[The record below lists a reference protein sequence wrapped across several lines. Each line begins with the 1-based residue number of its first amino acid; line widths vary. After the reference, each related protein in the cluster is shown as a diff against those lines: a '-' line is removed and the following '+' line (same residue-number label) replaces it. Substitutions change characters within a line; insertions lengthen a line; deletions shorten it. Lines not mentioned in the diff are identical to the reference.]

1 MQGGD
6 TMRGTILLAAGG
18 TGGHLFPAE
27 ALAHELGRR
36 GLDVELVTDERAEPY
51 RATFP
56 AREMHVV
63 NSSSATT
70 RMSPVA
76 MAGAMT
82 RLGAGFVQSAGII
95 RRIKPAAVVGF
106 GGYPTL
112 PPVIAARVL
121 GRPAIVHE
129 ANAVLGRANRL
140 LSRFAKVAV
149 AFPNA
154 QGLAGGAGTPVHT
167 GMPVRPNVLA
177 AAETPYVA
185 PAADGTLRLLVFGGS
200 QGARVF
206 SEILPPAMAMLPEA
220 LRRRLSVVQQCRQE
234 DLEAVRAGYAETGVA
249 AELAPFFSDLPERIA
264 AAHLVIGRS
273 GASTVAELGTIGR
286 PALLVPLPNAL
297 DQDQKANASAFAA
310 AGGGWMVEQTDF
322 TPERLAHEIETL
334 AAAPQRLGEAANA
347 AKAMAQPD
355 AAARLA
361 DFVAAVAGLAPAG
374 GGNTEGTTP

>member
-1 MQGGD
+1 
-6 TMRGTILLAAGG
+6 MRATILLAAGG

-27 ALAHELGRR
+27 AVAHELARR
-36 GLDVELVTDERAEPY
+36 DLAVELVTDERAEPF

-63 NSSSATT
+63 SSSSATS

-76 MAGAMT
+76 MATAMT
-82 RLGAGFVQSAGII
+82 RLGGGLVQSVGII
-95 RRIKPAAVVGF
+95 RRARPAAVVGF

-112 PPVIAARVL
+112 PPVIAARML

-140 LSRFAKVAV
+140 LSRFAHVAV

-154 QGLAGGAGTPVHT
+154 RGLAGSAQPFHS

-177 AAETPYVA
+177 AAETPYDTPSA
-185 PAADGTLRLLVFGGS
+185 GGAFRLLVFGGS

-206 SEILPPAMAMLPEA
+206 SEILPPAVARLPEA
-220 LRRRLSVVQQCRQE
+220 QRSRLQIVQQCRPE
-234 DLEAVRAGYAETGVA
+234 DLDSVRAAYAETGVA
-249 AELAPFFSDLPERIA
+249 VELAPFFSDLPERIA

-286 PALLVPLPNAL
+286 PAILVPLPHAL
-297 DQDQKANASAFAA
+297 DQDQKANATAFSE
-310 AGGGWMVEQTDF
+310 AGGGWMAAQADL
-322 TPERLAHEIETL
+322 TPERLAGELESLMAEPQRL
-334 AAAPQRLGEAANA
+334 AAASAA

-361 DFVAAVAGLAPAG
+361 DYVESVAGLKARDG
-374 GGNTEGTTP
+374 GQEKGHAE

>member
-1 MQGGD
+1 MGA
-6 TMRGTILLAAGG
+6 TILLAAGG

-36 GLDVELVTDERAEPY
+36 GFAVELVTDERAEPY

-63 NSSSATT
+63 SSSSATT
-70 RMSPVA
+70 RMSPAA

-82 RLGAGFVQSAGII
+82 RLGAGFMQSAGII
-95 RRIKPAAVVGF
+95 RRAKPAAVVGF

-112 PPVIAARVL
+112 PPILAARML

-154 QGLAGGAGTPVHT
+154 RGLASGADKPVHT
-167 GMPVRPNVLA
+167 GMPVRPNVIA
-177 AAETPYVA
+177 AAATPYA
-185 PAADGTLRLLVFGGS
+185 IPDADGTFRLLVFGGS

-206 SEILPPAMAMLPEA
+206 SEILPPAMAQLPED
-220 LRRRLSVVQQCRQE
+220 LRRRLSIVQQCRQE
-234 DLEAVRAGYAETGVA
+234 DLEAVRAAYAETGVA
-249 AELAPFFSDLPERIA
+249 AELAPFFSDLPGRIA

-297 DQDQKANASAFAA
+297 DQDQRENAIAFAA
-310 AGGGWMVEQTDF
+310 AGGGWKIDQTEF
-322 TPERLAHEIETL
+322 TPDRLAQEIAAL
-334 AAAPQRLGEAANA
+334 AAAPQRLAKAADA

-361 DFVAAVAGLAPAG
+361 DFVASVAGLAPAVG
-374 GGNTEGTTP
+374 DQEKGTTQ

>member
-1 MQGGD
+1 
-6 TMRGTILLAAGG
+6 MRATILLAAGG

-27 ALAHELGRR
+27 AVAHELARR
-36 GLDVELVTDERAEPY
+36 DLAVELVTDERAEPF

-56 AREMHVV
+56 AREMQVV
-63 NSSSATT
+63 SSASATS
-70 RMSPVA
+70 RMSPAA
-76 MAGAMT
+76 MARAMT
-82 RLGAGFVQSAGII
+82 RLGGGFMQSIGII
-95 RRIKPAAVVGF
+95 RRAKPAAVVGF

-140 LSRFAKVAV
+140 LSRFAHVAV

-154 QGLAGGAGTPVHT
+154 RGLAAGSEPPFHS
-167 GMPVRPNVLA
+167 GMPVRPTVLDA
-177 AAETPYVA
+177 ARTPYETPT
-185 PAADGTLRLLVFGGS
+185 ADGPFNLLVFGGS

-206 SEILPPAMAMLPEA
+206 SEILPPAVSALPA
-220 LRRRLSVVQQCRQE
+220 AQRQRLRIVQQCRPE
-234 DLEAVRAGYAETGVA
+234 DLDAVRAAYGEAGVD
-249 AELAPFFSDLPERIA
+249 AELAPFFSDLPGRIA

-286 PALLVPLPNAL
+286 PAILVPLPHAL
-297 DQDQKANASAFAA
+297 DQDQKANATAFSE
-310 AGGGWMVEQTDF
+310 AGGGWMAEQAEL
-322 TPERLAHEIETL
+322 TPERLAGDLEPLMADPARL
-334 AAAPQRLGEAANA
+334 AGASAA

-361 DFVAAVAGLAPAG
+361 DYVETVAGLGPAG
-374 GGNTEGTTP
+374 GHKEGHAE

>member
-82 RLGAGFVQSAGII
+82 RLG
-95 RRIKPAAVVGF
+95 
-106 GGYPTL
+106 GYPTL

-177 AAETPYVA
+177 AAKSPYVA
-185 PAADGTLRLLVFGGS
+185 PTANGTLRLLVFGGS

-322 TPERLAHEIETL
+322 TPERLAHELETL

-347 AKAMAQPD
+347 A
-355 AAARLA
+355 
-361 DFVAAVAGLAPAG
+361 PAG

>member
-1 MQGGD
+1 MHGGE
-6 TMRGTILLAAGG
+6 TMRATILLAAGG

-27 ALAHELGRR
+27 ALAHELRRR

-76 MAGAMT
+76 MAGAMA
-82 RLGAGFVQSAGII
+82 RLGAGFIQSAGII
-95 RRIKPAAVVGF
+95 RRAKPAAVVGF

-112 PPVIAARVL
+112 PPILAARML

-154 QGLAGGAGTPVHT
+154 RGLAGGADKPVHT
-167 GMPVRPNVLA
+167 GMPGRPNVLA
-177 AAETPYVA
+177 AAATPYSA
-185 PAADGTLRLLVFGGS
+185 PDADGAFRLLVFGGS

-206 SEILPPAMAMLPEA
+206 SEILPPAMARLPEA
-220 LRRRLSVVQQCRQE
+220 LRRRLSIVQQCRQE
-234 DLEAVRAGYAETGVA
+234 DLDAVRAAYAETGVA

-297 DQDQKANASAFAA
+297 DQDQKANATAFSA
-310 AGGGWMVEQTDF
+310 AGRGWMVDQTDF

-334 AAAPQRLGEAANA
+334 AAAPQRLAEAAIA

-374 GGNTEGTTP
+374 GDQTKGTTQ